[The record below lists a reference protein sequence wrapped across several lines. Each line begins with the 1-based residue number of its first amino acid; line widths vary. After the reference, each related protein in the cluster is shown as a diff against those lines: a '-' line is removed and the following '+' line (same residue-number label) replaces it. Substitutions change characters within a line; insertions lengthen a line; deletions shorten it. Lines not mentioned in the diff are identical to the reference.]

1 MNKFIPF
8 ESRLVPLAIDNIDT
22 DQIIPARFLKTISKD
37 GLGDQLF
44 YDWRYDAEGN
54 PKPDFI
60 LNSPEAKRSQILLAG
75 DNFGCGSSREH
86 APWALT
92 QYGFRAVISTSF
104 ADIFKQNSLKNSL
117 LPIIVPRDVHAEL
130 FAKSKR
136 DSKNRS
142 RLSDVDAT
150 QRPSNRIPGRRLRQA
165 LPARR
170 HRRARLHPA
179 TTTPDRSLREHPPRP
194 NQHPGIA
201 GNVVTG
207 FEFPHQNSRE
217 HEQSTLRNFVA
228 CHHFFQRTTTPANT
242 APTSS

>member
-1 MNKFIPF
+1 MNKYTPL

-44 YDWRYDAEGN
+44 YDWRYDAEGK

-60 LNSPEAKRSQILLAG
+60 LNTAGAKASQILLAG

-117 LPIIVPRDVHAEL
+117 VPIVVPRDVHAEL
-130 FAKSKR
+130 FRNPNATVK
-136 DSKNRS
+136 
-142 RLSDVDAT
+142 VDLASQT
-150 QRPSNRIPGRRLRQA
+150 LA
-165 LPARR
+165 LPNGRKVEFAVDSFAK
-170 HRRARLHPA
+170 HCLLEGIDELGYILQQEPAIAAFESAHPA
-179 TTTPDRSLREHPPRP
+179 S
-194 NQHPGIA
+194 I
-201 GNVVTG
+201 
-207 FEFPHQNSRE
+207 
-217 HEQSTLRNFVA
+217 
-228 CHHFFQRTTTPANT
+228 NT
-242 APTSS
+242 AA